1 MTDGYTG
8 VERRIRCDGHEKL
21 MEQSVKNHT
30 IIENVQKQ
38 LDEMHKDLQASTELI
53 AELNR
58 IVRNGLT
65 SRVTETHESM
75 EKLCRDVESISTE
88 HDNRIKVLEEFAW
101 FRKMVTKVRDNM
113 FWTVIKVSALLFFI
127 MIMVNLADRTVV
139 SAIVKMIFGV

>member
-101 FRKMVTKVRDNM
+101 FRKMATKVRDNI
-113 FWTVIKVSALLFFI
+113 FWTVIKVSVLLFFI
-127 MIMVNLADRTVV
+127 LIMVNLVDKTVV

>member
-1 MTDGYTG
+1 MTDWYTG

-38 LDEMHKDLQASTELI
+38 LDEMHKDLQTSTELI

-65 SRVTETHESM
+65 SRVTEMHESM
-75 EKLCRDVESISTE
+75 EKLCCDVESIFTE

-101 FRKMVTKVRDNM
+101 FRKMATKVRDNM

-127 MIMVNLADRTVV
+127 LIMVNLADKTVV

>member
-38 LDEMHKDLQASTELI
+38 LDEMHKDLQTSTELI

-101 FRKMVTKVRDNM
+101 FRKMATKVRDNM

-127 MIMVNLADRTVV
+127 LIMVNLVDKTVV
-139 SAIVKMIFGV
+139 RAIVKMIFGV